1 MVLAEV
7 GLGAFPPG
15 AHEPVIQTGADGG
28 AYQRNHATRPLLN
41 HLSAGA
47 RGDTLDDAWD
57 ELVDNFFLQKFAA
70 DIDSGRAG
78 GGDPEFG
85 DFAIGVELKTVNQAQ
100 LLNRAHGDG
109 GKDAEIGDDGDQ
121 PAKAEAGALNG
132 CESHSAVN
140 YIVGHRVEFAYLE
153 RIYSVIAA
161 DGHPVSSSELY
172 QESCRINLNRG
183 VGARQARDQRLFG
196 ASAQPRFG
204 FRIGHCINHS
214 AARRRMPSGHSSPC
228 ASITVTPK
236 NIMSTGKLQ
245 IVPLG
250 GLGEFGMNC
259 MAVRWGDD
267 IIVIDAGLMFPE
279 AELLGV
285 DIVVPDISYLIEN
298 RQRVRGI
305 ILTHG
310 HEDHIGALPWI
321 LSELKVP
328 VWGTEFTLAYVE
340 DKLDEHGLLEDAD
353 LREMHAGE
361 RFKAGVF
368 TVHPI
373 RVTHSLVDC
382 VALAIHTPL
391 GVIIHTGDF
400 KVDPTPTDNH
410 LFDLHSFAEY
420 GKQGVLAL
428 FQDSTNVERKGYTP
442 SERAVRR
449 KFDEVFAHTQR
460 RLFISCFSSSIHRI
474 RLAVELAHQHGRKV
488 AFVGRSMNNSAE
500 IAEDLGYLEIPDGLV
515 INPGEMKNFP
525 PEKVCVMISGTQGE
539 PMSALSRA
547 AVDNHK
553 HAKIEKGDTV
563 VLSSRIIPGNEKTI
577 YRMIDHLFRREA
589 HVIYEDSTS
598 PPIHVSGHASQEELK
613 LIINLVKPKYFIP
626 VHGEYRQLKLHAE
639 MAGAMHSSVG
649 KVMLIESGDILE
661 FDEHNARKAGRVNV
675 GRVCIDSGSR
685 TDVVEDLIIKDRR
698 HLSEDGIVLPIIAIN
713 KLTGRVETAPEIV
726 TRGFNPG
733 EDGLLDGARRIVEDT
748 LAHSSEEEKADYGVI
763 KEKIRADL
771 KRYISRQTQK
781 RPLIM
786 PVILEI

>member
-1 MVLAEV
+1 
-7 GLGAFPPG
+7 
-15 AHEPVIQTGADGG
+15 
-28 AYQRNHATRPLLN
+28 
-41 HLSAGA
+41 
-47 RGDTLDDAWD
+47 
-57 ELVDNFFLQKFAA
+57 
-70 DIDSGRAG
+70 
-78 GGDPEFG
+78 
-85 DFAIGVELKTVNQAQ
+85 
-100 LLNRAHGDG
+100 
-109 GKDAEIGDDGDQ
+109 
-121 PAKAEAGALNG
+121 
-132 CESHSAVN
+132 
-140 YIVGHRVEFAYLE
+140 
-153 RIYSVIAA
+153 
-161 DGHPVSSSELY
+161 
-172 QESCRINLNRG
+172 
-183 VGARQARDQRLFG
+183 
-196 ASAQPRFG
+196 
-204 FRIGHCINHS
+204 
-214 AARRRMPSGHSSPC
+214 MP
-228 ASITVTPK
+228 
-236 NIMSTGKLQ
+236 GKLQ

-259 MAVRWGDD
+259 IAVRWGED
-267 IIVIDAGLMFPE
+267 ILVIDAGLMFPE

-298 RQRVRGI
+298 RQRVRAI

-321 LSELKVP
+321 LSELNVP

-340 DKLDEHGLLEDAD
+340 DKLDEHGLLDDAD
-353 LREMHAGE
+353 LRELRANESIKIGP
-361 RFKAGVF
+361 F

-373 RVTHSLVDC
+373 QVTHSLVDC
-382 VALAIHTPL
+382 VALAIHSPL

-400 KVDPTPTDNH
+400 KVDPTPTDNK
-410 LFDLHSFAEY
+410 LFDLHTFAEY
-420 GKQGVLAL
+420 GKAGVLAL

-449 KFDEVFAHTQR
+449 KFDEVFAHTKR

-474 RLAVELAHQHGRKV
+474 NLAVELAHQHGRKV
-488 AFVGRSMNNSAE
+488 AFIGRSMVNSAD
-500 IAEDLGYLEIPDGLV
+500 IAEDLGYIEVPEGLV

-525 PEKVCVMISGTQGE
+525 PEKVCVLISGTQGE

-589 HVIYEDSTS
+589 HVIYEDGTS
-598 PPIHVSGHASQEELK
+598 PPVHVSGHGSQEELK
-613 LIINLVKPKYFIP
+613 LIINLVKPRYFIP
-626 VHGEYRQLKLHAE
+626 IHGEYRQLKLHAE
-639 MAGAMHSSVG
+639 MAAAMRSSVG
-649 KVMLIESGDILE
+649 KVMLIESGDVLE
-661 FDEHNARKAGRVNV
+661 FDELGARKTGKINV
-675 GRVCIDSGSR
+675 GRVCIDSGNR

-713 KLTGRVETAPEIV
+713 KLSGEVSAPPEIV
-726 TRGFNPG
+726 TRGFNIG
-733 EDGLLDGARRIVEDT
+733 EDGFMEGARRMVEDT

-771 KRYISRQTQK
+771 KRYINKQSQK

>member
-1 MVLAEV
+1 
-7 GLGAFPPG
+7 
-15 AHEPVIQTGADGG
+15 
-28 AYQRNHATRPLLN
+28 
-41 HLSAGA
+41 
-47 RGDTLDDAWD
+47 
-57 ELVDNFFLQKFAA
+57 
-70 DIDSGRAG
+70 
-78 GGDPEFG
+78 
-85 DFAIGVELKTVNQAQ
+85 
-100 LLNRAHGDG
+100 
-109 GKDAEIGDDGDQ
+109 
-121 PAKAEAGALNG
+121 
-132 CESHSAVN
+132 
-140 YIVGHRVEFAYLE
+140 
-153 RIYSVIAA
+153 
-161 DGHPVSSSELY
+161 
-172 QESCRINLNRG
+172 
-183 VGARQARDQRLFG
+183 
-196 ASAQPRFG
+196 
-204 FRIGHCINHS
+204 
-214 AARRRMPSGHSSPC
+214 MP
-228 ASITVTPK
+228 
-236 NIMSTGKLQ
+236 TGKLH

-298 RQRVRGI
+298 RQRVRAI

-321 LSELKVP
+321 LSELNVP
-328 VWGTEFTLAYVE
+328 VWGTEFTLALLE
-340 DKLDEHGLLEDAD
+340 DKLEEHGLLEDAD
-353 LREMHAGE
+353 LREMRSGE
-361 RFKAGVF
+361 RFKVGPF
-368 TVHPI
+368 TIHPI
-373 RVTHSLVDC
+373 HVTHSLVDC

-391 GVIIHTGDF
+391 GVLIHTGDF
-400 KVDPTPTDNH
+400 KVDPTPTDNKM
-410 LFDLHSFAEY
+410 FDLHAFAEY

-449 KFDEVFAHTQR
+449 KFDEVFAHTKR

-474 RLAVELAHQHGRKV
+474 KLAVELAWQHGRKV
-488 AFVGRSMNNSAE
+488 AFVGRSMTNTSE
-500 IAEDLGYLEIPDGLV
+500 IAEDLGYIEIPEGLL
-515 INPGEMKNFP
+515 IHPGDMKNYP

-563 VLSSRIIPGNEKTI
+563 VLSSRIIPGNEKAI
-577 YRMIDHLFRREA
+577 YRMVDHLFRRQA
-589 HVIYEDSTS
+589 HVIYEDGSS
-598 PPIHVSGHASQEELK
+598 PPIHVSGHGSQEELK

-649 KVMLIESGDILE
+649 SVMLIESGDILE
-661 FDEHNARKAGRVNV
+661 LDELGARKAGRVNV

-713 KLTGRVETAPEIV
+713 KLSGRVESSPEIV
-726 TRGFNPG
+726 TRGFAPG
-733 EDGLLDGARRIVEDT
+733 EDGFVDGARQLVMQT
-748 LAHSSEEEKADYGVI
+748 LDQSSDEEKADYGVI

-771 KRYISRQTQK
+771 KRYISKQTQK